1 MSSRVEQMRVRD
13 LISRPKPITIRKDA
27 SMIEAAKLMADERVG
42 FLVVVADDDERKVLG
57 VLSERDIIDAF
68 GYGKDDVKVEDIMK
82 TNVVYVYE
90 DDPISKAAKL
100 MKEHNIRHLVVLDR
114 EEKLVGVLSI
124 KDLTYK
130 EGALFSLIF

>member
-1 MSSRVEQMRVRD
+1 MPKVEQIKVKD
-13 LISRPKPITIRKDA
+13 LISRPKPITVRRDA
-27 SMIEAAKLMADERVG
+27 SLKEAAKLMADERIG
-42 FLVVVADDDERKVLG
+42 FLVVVADDDEREVIG
-57 VLSERDIIDAF
+57 VISERDIINAF
-68 GYGKDDVKVEDIMK
+68 GYGKDDIKVEDMMK
-82 TNVVYVYE
+82 TNIVHVYE

-114 EEKLVGVLSI
+114 DGKLAGVLSI

>member
-1 MSSRVEQMRVRD
+1 MPEVEQIKVRD
-13 LISRPKPITIRKDA
+13 LISRPEPIVVKKDV
-27 SMIEAAKLMADERVG
+27 SLKEAAKLMADERIG
-42 FLVVVADDDERKVLG
+42 FLVVVADEDERKVIG
-57 VLSERDIIDAF
+57 VLSERDIINAF
-68 GYGKDDVKVEDIMK
+68 GYGKDEVKVKDIMK
-82 TNVVYVYE
+82 TSVVHVYI

-114 EEKLVGVLSI
+114 DNKLTGVLSI